1 MHCSAPEDLTSLLA
15 QVVHYAGGQHYSY
28 HHDAED
34 GKPGEPTPK
43 MRVLTLFYYF
53 NDVEDGGETHF
64 PHLGLKVSPR
74 AGDAVAW
81 ANVDAEGA
89 PNPLSL
95 HEGLPPAPGE
105 EKVVINV
112 WIADRAFS
120 PDELAKAYRTG

>member
-1 MHCSAPEDLTSLLA
+1 MANPNPNPNTRTPEPEHPNTRTRT
-15 QVVHYAGGQHYSY
+15 
-28 HHDAED
+28 
-34 GKPGEPTPK
+34 PEPEP
-43 MRVLTLFYYF
+43 RP
-53 NDVEDGGETHF
+53 EPEPEPGGETHF
-64 PHLGLKVSPR
+64 PHLELKVSPR

-120 PDELAKAYRTG
+120 PDELSKAYRTG

>member
-1 MHCSAPEDLTSLLA
+1 M
-15 QVVHYAGGQHYSY
+15 V
-28 HHDAED
+28 
-34 GKPGEPTPK
+34 GE
-43 MRVLTLFYYF
+43 MAAA
-53 NDVEDGGETHF
+53 DV
-64 PHLGLKVSPR
+64 P
-74 AGDAVAW
+74 
-81 ANVDAEGA
+81 EGA

>member
-1 MHCSAPEDLTSLLA
+1 M
-15 QVVHYAGGQHYSY
+15 
-28 HHDAED
+28 
-34 GKPGEPTPK
+34 
-43 MRVLTLFYYF
+43 
-53 NDVEDGGETHF
+53 
-64 PHLGLKVSPR
+64 SPR